1 MSDPKPQPTLRPASA
16 PTSVTPLSTRGK
28 LQQTYTSE
36 LVIALCGP
44 IGSPIH
50 EVGEKIKEVLDDK
63 FAYGHCEVIR
73 LSEFIRK
80 YDPSGTPIPTDE
92 HGKIKELI
100 RRGDVLRKNKGPSVL
115 VELAIGTKITK
126 DREARKVG
134 SGASNY
140 EPARVCHIIDSV
152 KNQEELELLRKVYR
166 DMLYFVGVYSPI
178 EIRQKNLERR
188 GMSLPQIYELIDRD
202 SWEELDHG
210 QTVRDT
216 FPQADFFL
224 RIDNDSD
231 SKLTERVSRFLE
243 IILGTKIITPNK
255 AEKAM
260 YAAASAAGNS
270 ACLSRQVGAAIT
282 DATGEILATGWNDV
296 PKFGGNL
303 YGNDNETT
311 SSEDLRCWN
320 LEGGVCFNDR
330 EKKQTAEIVVTDLIA
345 AGLVTPANRAKALE
359 HVSKSSKLR
368 SLIEFSRSVHAE
380 THAIIVASQTAGERV
395 KGGKLFCTTYPCHG
409 CARLIIAA
417 GIEEVYYIEPYRKSL
432 ATKLHSDAL
441 SENERDTQKVRILPY
456 DGVAPNKYLKLFRE
470 VPGTRK
476 DSSGKMEKVNPKAA
490 YPRFDNSL
498 ESLPALEALVV
509 QSLAEK
515 ELLEPNGNERQ
526 TA

>member
-1 MSDPKPQPTLRPASA
+1 MSDPKPQVALTPAAATTPATTL
-16 PTSVTPLSTRGK
+16 TTRSK
-28 LQQTYTSE
+28 LQQTFTSE

-50 EVGEKIKEVLDDK
+50 TAAEKIQEVLHDK
-63 FAYGHCEVIR
+63 FDYQHCEIIR
-73 LSEFIRK
+73 LSEFIK
-80 YDPSGTPIPTDE
+80 KHDPDGTPIPEDE

-100 RRGDVLRKNKGPSVL
+100 RRGDVLRQNKGLGVL

-126 DREARKVG
+126 DREARRVE
-134 SGASNY
+134 SGATNY
-140 EPARVCHIIDSV
+140 QPERICHIIDSV

-166 DMLYFVGVYSPI
+166 DMLYFVGVYSPLD
-178 EIRQKNLERR
+178 IRTKNLEDR
-188 GMSLPQIYELIDRD
+188 GMELPQIYELIDKDSGEERD
-202 SWEELDHG
+202 YG

-231 SKLTERVSRFLE
+231 SKITERVSRFLQ
-243 IILGTKIITPNK
+243 IILGTIIITPTK
-255 AEKAM
+255 PEKAM

-282 DATGEILATGWNDV
+282 DANGEILATGWNDV

-303 YGNDNETT
+303 YGND
-311 SSEDLRCWN
+311 SEGDDLRCWN
-320 LEGGVCFNDR
+320 REGGICFNDR
-330 EKKQTAEIVVTDLIA
+330 EKKLTAEIVVTDLIA
-345 AGLVTPANRAKALE
+345 AKVIKPEDKAKALK
-359 HVSKSSKLR
+359 HVSDSRKLR

-380 THAIIVASQTAGERV
+380 MHAIIVASQTAGERV
-395 KGGKLFCTTYPCHG
+395 RGGKLYCTTYPCHA

-432 ATKLHSDAL
+432 AMKLHSDAV
-441 SENERDTQKVRILPY
+441 SENEHDMHKVRILPY

-470 VPGTRK
+470 VPGVRK
-476 DSSGKMEKVNPKAA
+476 DTNGKMVKVNPKAA

-509 QSLAEK
+509 KSLKEK
-515 ELLEPNGNERQ
+515 ELWEPSDHERR